1 MLIFFPIL
9 ICFHSSFSLVY
20 CLVALFTP
28 DVSAYRQTKGEHL
41 QLLLAVLMIKHLD
54 MELPFILTR

>member
-41 QLLLAVLMIKHLD
+41 QLLLAVLMIKS
-54 MELPFILTR
+54 I